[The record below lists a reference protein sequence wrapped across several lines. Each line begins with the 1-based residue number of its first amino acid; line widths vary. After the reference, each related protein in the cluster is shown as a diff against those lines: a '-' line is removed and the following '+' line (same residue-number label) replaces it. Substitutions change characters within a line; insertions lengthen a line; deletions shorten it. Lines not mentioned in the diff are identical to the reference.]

1 MCDTILA
8 PPGSTTGRAMLYGK
22 NSDRQRNEAE
32 AIELLPRSFYEASAQ
47 LKCTYIAI
55 PQARQTNAVLL
66 CRPFWMWG
74 AEMGA
79 NEHGVVIGNQAVHA
93 RNPAQEQEA
102 LLGDDLV
109 RLGLERASTAAE
121 AVDVITRLLAQFGQG
136 GNNGHITRSYFN
148 NAFMIADASE
158 AFVLETLGRE
168 WLLERVSGVRAMS
181 NRYSIEDRVERV
193 SPGMPALLRD
203 SGWSADPQPHY
214 ADVIANPNRE
224 HIGHAGARRHCST
237 SLLNMHDG
245 ELTALEMMRILR
257 DHGTGEDHVAGWHPE
272 CAIRRTLCMHAGPE
286 NSPGQ
291 TTGSMVSEVRT
302 GRAIHWVT
310 GSAAPCTSIFKPV
323 LLDAPLPDSGP
334 LPSDRFD
341 PATLWWRHERLH
353 RAALLGD
360 FNQFLADIGAERDAL
375 EREFDERIKSVTESG
390 SAADRAQVV
399 AQCWR
404 DAMELEARW
413 CERISAA
420 TSPIDA
426 AYVDGWQK
434 LNRVAGLELATS
446 EAEAGCA

>member
-8 PPGSTTGRAMLYGK
+8 PPGSTAGEAMLYGK
-22 NSDRQRNEAE
+22 NSDRQRNEAQ
-32 AIELLPRSFYEASAQ
+32 AIERLPSGSHEVNAS

-55 PQARQTNAVLL
+55 PQVSRTNAVLL

-93 RNPAQEQEA
+93 RNPAQEAEA

-109 RLGLERASTAAE
+109 RLGLERASSAAE
-121 AVDVITRLLAQFGQG
+121 AVEVITRLLERFGQG

-148 NAFMIADASE
+148 NAFMIADATD

-181 NRYSIEDRVERV
+181 NRYSIQDRVERV
-193 SPGMPALLRD
+193 SPGLPALLRD
-203 SGWSADPQPHY
+203 SGWSSDAQPRY

-224 HIGHAGARRHCST
+224 HIGHATARRQCST
-237 SLLNMHDG
+237 SLLNLHDG
-245 ELTALEMMRILR
+245 GLTALGMMRILR
-257 DHGTGEDHVAGWHPE
+257 DHGTGEGHVAGWQAE
-272 CAIRRTLCMHAGPE
+272 CAIRRTVCMHAGPE

-291 TTGSMVSEVRT
+291 TTGSMVSDVRS

-323 LLDAPLPDSGP
+323 LLDVPLPDSGP
-334 LPSDRFD
+334 APSDRFD
-341 PATLWWRHERLH
+341 AATLWWRHERLH

-360 FNQFLADIGAERDAL
+360 FNQFLADIADERDAL
-375 EREFDERIKSVTESG
+375 ERDFDERIKSVMAGG
-390 SAADRAQVV
+390 SNADRAHVV
-399 AQCWR
+399 AQCWQE
-404 DAMELEARW
+404 AMAVEARW
-413 CERISAA
+413 LTRIPAAA
-420 TSPIDA
+420 TPIDA
-426 AYVDGWQK
+426 AYVEGWDK
-434 LNRVAGLELATS
+434 LNRVAGLELSAS
-446 EAEAGCA
+446 